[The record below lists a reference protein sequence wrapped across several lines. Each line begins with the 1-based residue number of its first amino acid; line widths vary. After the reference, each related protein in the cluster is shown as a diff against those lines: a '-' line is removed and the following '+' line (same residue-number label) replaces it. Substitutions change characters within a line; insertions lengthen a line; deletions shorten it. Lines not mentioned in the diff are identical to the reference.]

1 MSAPHPFQVLVIG
14 QGGREHA
21 MVRALKFSPSLGAGL
36 KPASH
41 SGSLIGRPT
50 PSQNAHYQI
59 NHHVHA
65 LPGSAGMATDCV
77 CHDDLNWEKF
87 DQVLE
92 LVLRQEISLVVIGP
106 ELPLAA
112 GLSDFLRDAGVQVFA
127 PSQAAARLESSKIFA
142 KEFMIEAKVPTARSF
157 TVSTVEQTASVCGA
171 FAPPYVLK
179 ADGLA
184 AGKGVF
190 ICKTVEELL
199 SAARSIFDD
208 HSLGEAGKSAL
219 LEEFSPGFEISYLVI
234 TNGEK
239 FESLVLAQDHKRLL
253 NGDEG
258 PNTGGMGV
266 VAPMHLEPELKER
279 VDREVIQPV
288 ISHLKTRGL
297 LYRGV
302 LYFGLMMTPEGP
314 SVLEFN
320 TRFGDPET
328 QVILPL
334 LDGDWAEVFSAVAR
348 GEVPKLKWKKG
359 ASACVVLAAEG
370 YPEDPK
376 KGVSIAGDLGAAQAN
391 EKSYFLHAGTSH
403 DANRGWLTAG
413 GRVLNSVGLGQ
424 DLHEALS
431 NAYARAERAVWPG
444 RQMRTDI
451 GANAQSQN

>member
-1 MSAPHPFQVLVIG
+1 MSAANAPKVLVIG

-21 MVRALKFSPSLGAGL
+21 LVHALKFAPSLNAGL
-36 KPASH
+36 SFGLSADSSSGVS
-41 SGSLIGRPT
+41 SGSSAG
-50 PSQNAHYQI
+50 HHQI
-59 NHHVHA
+59 NRHVHA

-77 CHDDLNWEKF
+77 CHEMSWENF
-87 DQVLE
+87 DHVLE
-92 LVLRQEISLVVIGP
+92 LIRRVGISLVVIGP
-106 ELPLAA
+106 EMPLAA

-157 TVSTVEQTASVCGA
+157 TVSSVEQTASVCGA

-190 ICKTVEELL
+190 ICKTKNELL
-199 SAARSIFDD
+199 AAAQSIFVEK
-208 HSLGEAGKSAL
+208 SLGEAGVTAL
-219 LEEFSPGFEISYLVI
+219 LEEFSPGYEISYLVI

-253 NGDEG
+253 DGDEG

-266 VAPMHLEPELKER
+266 VAPMHLDPKLKEF

-288 ISHLKTRGL
+288 ITHLKTREL

-328 QVILPL
+328 QVIMPL
-334 LDGDWAEVFSAVAR
+334 LDGDWAEVFTAVAR
-348 GEVPKLKWKKG
+348 GEVPALKWKAG

-370 YPEDPK
+370 YPDSPK
-376 KGVSIAGDLGAAQAN
+376 KGVVISGNLAAGAGG
-391 EKSYFLHAGTSH
+391 KSYFLHAGTQH
-403 DANRGWLTAG
+403 DSKKGWLTAG
-413 GRVLNSVGLGQ
+413 GRVLNSMGLGA
-424 DLHEALS
+424 DLAEALK
-431 NAYARAERAVWPG
+431 NAYAQAATAPWPG
-444 RQMRTDI
+444 CQMRSDI
-451 GANAQSQN
+451 GAKIDFRA